1 MNILVTGGAGFIGSH
16 IAEELSNSRNNIVI
30 LDNLSGGFIE
40 NIPSNTTFIKGSIT
54 NHKLINSIFEKYR
67 FDYVFHLAAYAA
79 ENLSHFIRRFNYE
92 NNLIGSINLI
102 NAAVNYNIK
111 CFVFTSS
118 VAVYGDNELPFRE
131 ELFPNP
137 SDPYGVAK
145 FAVEQDLKNARELFG
160 MPYIIFRPHN
170 VYGERQNIGDK
181 YRNVVGIFMNQILQ
195 KKKLTIFGDGN
206 QTRCFSYVKDVSN
219 IISRSIEISDA
230 YNQIFNIGSD
240 KIITLNQLANQIGFL
255 MGVTPEIEY
264 LQNRKEVRYMEIK
277 HEKINEIIKFINET
291 PLDCGL
297 KKMIEWVRQKGSR
310 KSKSFKNIE
319 VKKYMPPVWLSDN
332 SS

>member
-16 IAEELSNSRNNIVI
+16 IAEELSNTGNNVII
-30 LDNLSGGFIE
+30 LDDLSGGFIE

-54 NHKLINSIFEKYR
+54 NHKLINSIFEKYG

-102 NAAVNYNIK
+102 NASVNYNVK

-118 VAVYGDNELPFRE
+118 VAVYGHNQLPFKE
-131 ELFPNP
+131 DLFPNP
-137 SDPYGVAK
+137 SDPYGIAK
-145 FAVEQDLKNARELFG
+145 LAVEQDLKNAYELFG

-181 YRNVVGIFMNQILQ
+181 YRNVVGIFLNQILQ
-195 KKKLTIFGDGN
+195 KKRLTIFGNGN

-219 IISRSIEISDA
+219 IISRSIGIPGA
-230 YNQIFNIGSD
+230 YNQIFNVGSD
-240 KIITLNQLANQIGFL
+240 KIVNLNQLANQIGLL
-255 MGVTPEIEY
+255 MGVSPEIEY
-264 LQNRKEVRYMEIK
+264 LQNRKEVQYMEISHK
-277 HEKINEIIKFINET
+277 KINEMIKFINET
-291 PLDCGL
+291 PLELGL

-319 VKKYMPPVWLSDN
+319 ITKYMPPVWLSGNN
-332 SS
+332 S